1 MPEGLEINMRET
13 YQMQE
18 KIDTYYSK
26 VRKDIRNT
34 SGELSKKEQKKFWNW
49 EHSNKKI
56 QARAIT
62 EKKSTEKKE
71 CLKFWT
77 SVLRKVEKGKGK
89 KEKKRQ
95 AGNEQR
101 LWVIGLILIE
111 PMFI

>member
-62 EKKSTEKKE
+62 EKKKA
-71 CLKFWT
+71 LK
-77 SVLRKVEKGKGK
+77 RKNAWNSEQVCWGK
-89 KEKKRQ
+89 
-95 AGNEQR
+95 
-101 LWVIGLILIE
+101 
-111 PMFI
+111 